1 MRLKRKKQHEFNS
14 KIENYVDVCITSL
27 TATGLPSIDKHQ
39 ILVWFKF
46 DSILPYAGKVYFF
59 LLKLHIESTMLPL
72 NVPSNELMIEKYKC
86 TV

>member
-46 DSILPYAGKVYFF
+46 DSIFALCRKGLF
-59 LLKLHIESTMLPL
+59 LSSQTPH
-72 NVPSNELMIEKYKC
+72 
-86 TV
+86 